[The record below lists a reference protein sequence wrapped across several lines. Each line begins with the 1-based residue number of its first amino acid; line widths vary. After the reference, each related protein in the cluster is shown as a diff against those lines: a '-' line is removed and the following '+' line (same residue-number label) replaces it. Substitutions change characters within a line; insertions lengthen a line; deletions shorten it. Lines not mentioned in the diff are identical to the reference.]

1 LIERLSKHSASSSSS
16 LSCPWSPCHALQQH
30 LSKHLVAVLLA
41 GADGLRQMG
50 LVGTE
55 DCSVQLSV
63 EQIPVSWKIVW
74 DFRIYNR
81 EWKSRKI

>member
-1 LIERLSKHSASSSSS
+1 
-16 LSCPWSPCHALQQH
+16 
-30 LSKHLVAVLLA
+30 
-41 GADGLRQMG
+41 MG

-74 DFRIYNR
+74 VLRIYNR
-81 EWKSRKI
+81 E